1 MDTYSV
7 VSMYVPMNICSSR
20 KKHISAWAGDQYPL
34 SIATSTSPAMS
45 TLRQNQKKNSIID
58 CNASSSLSDCSLI
71 TKITCHILVT
81 VKHANIQGKTFWH
94 YPPWHEVS
102 FCQRSY
108 SRQVRWCASFF
119 HLVSLIIPPY
129 IERVPQ
135 DLCMPLSHPSNARNR
150 GVYYTYTVKS
160 ILNART
166 V

>member
-7 VSMYVPMNICSSR
+7 IVISMYVPMNICSSR

-58 CNASSSLSDCSLI
+58 CNTSSSLSDCSLI

-94 YPPWHEVS
+94 YPPLTWSVLLPEVIFS
-102 FCQRSY
+102 SSTVVCI
-108 SRQVRWCASFF
+108 FF
-119 HLVSLIIPPY
+119 
-129 IERVPQ
+129 
-135 DLCMPLSHPSNARNR
+135 PLSFIDHPAIYWTSPPRSLHACL
-150 GVYYTYTVKS
+150 S
-160 ILNART
+160 IQRQKPWVICT
-166 V
+166 